1 MKRLCTYLAA
11 LLLPCGMAPALAA
24 DTYPA
29 KAVTI
34 VYPYAPGSASDTM
47 TRLLADAMAKRLGQP
62 FIVESKPGAGGSIAT
77 EHVVRAA
84 PDGYTLLL
92 SASGTIAVNP
102 HIYKLRYNPLDDL
115 AHISIAVEVP
125 FVFVVN
131 KDYPAQ
137 TYAAF
142 KALDK
147 SKPGGL
153 TSANAGLG
161 TQAHLT
167 QAAFAKRAG
176 LDLSIIGYKGAAP
189 AVNDI
194 LGGHVD
200 SMMDNAA
207 SQIPYVTSGKT
218 TALFVTSDYRFSGYP
233 QVPTAKELGIT
244 GLVPAGWFGLAAPKG
259 TSPAILEK
267 LQVALAASLKD
278 PDTQRKLQ
286 ELGWVVVGNTPAEAL
301 ARARADYDVLGQVV
315 RDIGLKPN

>member
-301 ARARADYDVLGQVV
+301 TRARADYDVLGQVV
-315 RDIGLKPN
+315 RDIGLTPN

>member
-259 TSPAILEK
+259 TPPAILEK
-267 LQVALAASLKD
+267 LQGALAASLKD

-301 ARARADYDVLGQVV
+301 TRARADYDVLGQVV
-315 RDIGLKPN
+315 RDIGLTPN